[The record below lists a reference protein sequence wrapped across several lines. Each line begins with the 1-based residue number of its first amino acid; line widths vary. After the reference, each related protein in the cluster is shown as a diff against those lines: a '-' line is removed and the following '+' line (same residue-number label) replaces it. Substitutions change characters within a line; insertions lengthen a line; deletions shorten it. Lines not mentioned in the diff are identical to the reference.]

1 MIFAWLGK
9 AQATLRLRSGQW
21 FALLSPSQKLHAVIF
36 AWLGKAQASLAL
48 LSPSQ
53 KFDGASPHT
62 PIKKTKN
69 QISKIKTPTL
79 YFN

>member
-1 MIFAWLGK
+1 
-9 AQATLRLRSGQW
+9 
-21 FALLSPSQKLHAVIF
+21 LLSPSQKLHAVIF

-69 QISKIKTPTL
+69 QNSNPIL
-79 YFN
+79 